1 MWLDTLGCH
10 LSDWLLPNQLIC
22 MMEISKLS
30 TNELNGSERI
40 DCYKNNKE
48 NYEGLPRVILF
59 NLIQIN
65 IDKNHDHEDEVL
77 SKTIKKMMRMMI
89 KMMLKIKMKLMIKM
103 KIMVISIFQSYFYI
117 FLHLVIST

>member
-1 MWLDTLGCH
+1 
-10 LSDWLLPNQLIC
+10 
-22 MMEISKLS
+22 MMEISKPA
-30 TNELNGSERI
+30 TNELNGSEHV

-48 NYEGLPRVILF
+48 NYEELPRVILF

-77 SKTIKKMMRMMI
+77 IKTIKKMMRMMI
-89 KMMLKIKMKLMIKM
+89 KMMLKKKMKLMIKM
-103 KIMVISIFQSYFYI
+103 KIMVVLIFQSYFYI